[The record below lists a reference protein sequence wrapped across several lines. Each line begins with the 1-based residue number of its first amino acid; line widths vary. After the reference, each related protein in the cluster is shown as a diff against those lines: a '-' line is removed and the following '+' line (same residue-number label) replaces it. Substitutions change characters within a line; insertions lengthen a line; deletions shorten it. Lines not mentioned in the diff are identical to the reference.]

1 MEKARLPSPAEHPS
15 YQLHRRQLWT
25 QILIPIL
32 VVVLLLVALIVLIS
46 VATFRDGGEVERWAA
61 ISTIWIVIP
70 ILAAGL
76 VVLLIFV
83 GLVYGMAKLL
93 ALIPPYSGYAQKMV
107 WRAEGYVRRWADASV
122 KPVLALDGIV
132 AAIKRLFGIK

>member
-46 VATFRDGGEVERWAA
+46 FATFRDGGEVERWAA

-70 ILAAGL
+70 ILFAGL
-76 VVLLIFV
+76 VVLLLFV

-93 ALIPPYSGYAQKMV
+93 ALIPPYSGYAQKLV
-107 WRAEGYVRRWADASV
+107 WRIEGYVRRWADASV

>member
-32 VVVLLLVALIVLIS
+32 VVVLILVAVIVLIS

-76 VVLLIFV
+76 VVLLLFV

-93 ALIPPYSGYAQKMV
+93 ALIPP
-107 WRAEGYVRRWADASV
+107 
-122 KPVLALDGIV
+122 
-132 AAIKRLFGIK
+132 